1 VVLCEACLGT
11 QLRRRLPWRRY
22 TGLAVLS
29 LAMIPFLTL
38 VVGLTTGPED
48 SPRTSTAPA
57 AASLRETFERG
68 WDLLTTV
75 TDVWASL
82 GVITAIA
89 IALPISLGTIA
100 SHGERI
106 ARRAETAAVPSLD
119 DYARL
124 TLLDGALTISTGIAM
139 LTAVLTFMLGI
150 DTALDSRTGWV
161 QPAFFY
167 LMLAAVL
174 IIEIGKLGAFPK
186 FADRSRLL
194 VKTTLARSVAGRRDR
209 ARHVGRRKAARTL
222 GIVLAIHCAGY
233 LALAWPAGP
242 MVLGKSVNVAV
253 AGLLSIALLATLA
266 GLHLGIGDRPTA
278 VMSVLM
284 GSFIGMF
291 WVGILLSAASELRTY
306 PVNPW
311 GVMVGAWL
319 FAPLYLL
326 ITLGLIGTG
335 PLSRLAFYSLG
346 IDDVASGWDRALLAR
361 ARRRLALEP
370 TRSESDNQ
378 AAMAP
383 DATQQPDN
391 RRLPAP
397 PPSPADAGTTAHT
410 DHPVAA
416 TTATTADD
424 RPASVHSSTE
434 QTPGPAL
441 EPQSPDREGSSL
453 PPGPTQTPPLGGLEG
468 RAEPRRRIDIDSS

>member
-1 VVLCEACLGT
+1 
-11 QLRRRLPWRRY
+11 
-22 TGLAVLS
+22 
-29 LAMIPFLTL
+29 MIPFLTL
-38 VVGLTTGPED
+38 VVGSTTGPED
-48 SPRTSTAPA
+48 RPRTSTAPA

-150 DTALDSRTGWV
+150 DTVLDSRTGWV

-209 ARHVGRRKAARTL
+209 AGRVGQRKAARTL

-242 MVLGKSVNVAV
+242 MVLGKSLNVAV
-253 AGLLSIALLATLA
+253 AGLLCIALLTTVA

-335 PLSRLAFYSLG
+335 PLSRLAYYSLG
-346 IDDVASGWDRALLAR
+346 IDDVLSGWDRALLAR

-370 TRSESDNQ
+370 TVSGSDNQ

-383 DATQQPDN
+383 DDATQQPDG
-391 RRLPAP
+391 RRLPAS
-397 PPSPADAGTTAHT
+397 PPSPADARTTAHT

-424 RPASVHSSTE
+424 GLAPVPPCAEQAPDPAV
-434 QTPGPAL
+434 
-441 EPQSPDREGSSL
+441 EPQYPGGEGSSS
-453 PPGPTQTPPLGGLEG
+453 PPDPTQAPALDGPEG
-468 RAEPRRRIDIDSS
+468 RAKPPQRIDIDDS